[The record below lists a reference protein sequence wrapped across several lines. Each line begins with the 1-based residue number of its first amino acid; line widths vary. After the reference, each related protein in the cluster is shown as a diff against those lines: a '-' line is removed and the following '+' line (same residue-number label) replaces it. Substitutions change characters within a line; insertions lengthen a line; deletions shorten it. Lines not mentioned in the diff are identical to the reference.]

1 MSRRTALVSSLASA
15 AVAAAITAMALL
27 FGGAAE
33 TDEGQPA
40 QDTIR
45 AELSEPLGISSG
57 PSAPVPAPVTFA
69 ELSRSS
75 VDWAG
80 VYARAVPSLVSVVT
94 EEGAGS
100 GFFVTRS
107 GHVITNL
114 HVVAGATQIRVYALS
129 GDYADAEVVARD
141 AGNDL
146 ALLKVD
152 PDEVEVVVPVF
163 GASDDLRVGDPVGA
177 LGAPFNLP
185 NTLTV
190 GIVSALDRTRS
201 SGNGTW
207 EPLRAMIQ
215 TDAALNPGNS
225 GGMLVDERG
234 RVVGIPTQ
242 IESPERVSSGIGF
255 AVSVD
260 AMLRSLPTLL
270 KGVDVERSYLGV
282 SLSQE
287 SEPLEVIDVVCDS
300 AADQAGILVGDRVLQ
315 INGESAGTFAELVE
329 ALASVI
335 PGDEMTITVRRG
347 FQRLTLEG
355 VATAWP
361 TSPPT
366 LGCG

>member
-1 MSRRTALVSSLASA
+1 MSRRTALASSLVSA
-15 AVAAAITAMALL
+15 VVAAAITAMALL
-27 FGGAAE
+27 LSGAAE
-33 TDEGQPA
+33 TEDGQPP

-45 AELSEPLGISSG
+45 TELADPSQFSSADSA
-57 PSAPVPAPVTFA
+57 PNSAPVSFA
-69 ELSRSS
+69 ELWRAS

-114 HVVAGATQIRVYALS
+114 HVVAGATQIRVYALN
-129 GDYADAEVVARD
+129 GDHADAEVIARD

-146 ALLKVD
+146 ALLKVE

-201 SGNGTW
+201 SGNDTW

-225 GGMLVDERG
+225 GGMLVDKRG

-242 IESPERVSSGIGF
+242 IESPDRVSSGIGF

-282 SLSQE
+282 SLSRE

-300 AADQAGILVGDRVLQ
+300 AADQAGMLVGDRVLE
-315 INGESAGTFAELVE
+315 INGESADTFAGLVE
-329 ALASVI
+329 AMSSI
-335 PGDEMTITVRRG
+335 TPGDEITIIVQRR
-347 FQRLTLEG
+347 FQRLTLES